1 MNDPITENEIEAWG
15 DQSTR
20 KSSAGLAKIAH

>member
-1 MNDPITENEIEAWG
+1 MDDPITENESEAWG

-20 KSSAGLAKIAH
+20 NFSAGLAKIVR